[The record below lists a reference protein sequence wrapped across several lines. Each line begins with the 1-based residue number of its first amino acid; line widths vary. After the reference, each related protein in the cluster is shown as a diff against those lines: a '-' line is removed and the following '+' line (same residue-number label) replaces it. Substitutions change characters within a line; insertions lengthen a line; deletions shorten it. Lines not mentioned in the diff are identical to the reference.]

1 MGIFSEW
8 TKTKWKGRFQT
19 RSWEENIT
27 EEHQLKMEQQT
38 RKIQTGRKTRK
49 ETEDVKKNGNE
60 EEEEEE
66 RNYMKKSYVH
76 KYRVWTS
83 SLCPRHDVK
92 DNNPAATHYIIK
104 EQIRDHL
111 TTHTHTHTHT
121 LSLSLT
127 HLKGLSICN
136 QRNIKQ
142 QALGSQCV
150 QSTQQRASVRRWLK
164 VNCVQGAV
172 LQPPLPYPRHL
183 PPRLDLRLSQ
193 HLQIQA
199 NWNWNK
205 TLPDLKFLTK
215 YMQNQQVQLAKL
227 ILCYIAWHN
236 NQSKHNVYFIH
247 SHHVLHIYIYIYI
260 YLFIY
265 IYIYIY
271 IYRVS
276 QEECARLRE
285 SVPYVKVYRYNPKHL
300 YPKLNGYRDN
310 ALRSLKL
317 WQLLHTYW
325 LPNTY

>member
-111 TTHTHTHTHT
+111 TTHTHTHTH
-121 LSLSLT
+121 LPI
-127 HLKGLSICN
+127 KG
-136 QRNIKQ
+136 
-142 QALGSQCV
+142 
-150 QSTQQRASVRRWLK
+150 SVMGIVFLQWSMRRWSIITNL
-164 VNCVQGAV
+164 V
-172 LQPPLPYPRHL
+172 LVWHIHILVPFLSWREPYTIKHFAHQ
-183 PPRLDLRLSQ
+183 RLL
-193 HLQIQA
+193 
-199 NWNWNK
+199 
-205 TLPDLKFLTK
+205 
-215 YMQNQQVQLAKL
+215 
-227 ILCYIAWHN
+227 
-236 NQSKHNVYFIH
+236 
-247 SHHVLHIYIYIYI
+247 
-260 YLFIY
+260 
-265 IYIYIY
+265 
-271 IYRVS
+271 
-276 QEECARLRE
+276 
-285 SVPYVKVYRYNPKHL
+285 
-300 YPKLNGYRDN
+300 
-310 ALRSLKL
+310 
-317 WQLLHTYW
+317 
-325 LPNTY
+325 